1 MGKVYYDM
9 GFLATAEVV
18 ECSATE
24 LVGQYVGQTGPKT
37 QRLLEKGLGKV
48 LFIDEA
54 YRLAEGHFAKE
65 AMDEIVDSIT
75 KPKFAQKLIIILAGY
90 DADIN
95 RLMSINPGLTSRF
108 PETMLFKGLDPGDSV
123 RLLTELLQEQ
133 KRKLLQK
140 KTDLDMA
147 SLECPCDTFFQDLLD
162 RFKELSKLP
171 NWANARDVQTIA
183 KSIFGK
189 TIKSATT
196 SPGRLTVDE
205 KTILTI
211 IDAMI
216 VERIHRSQ
224 IPVPNHQELPST
236 TVPPIQARVKTPTTA
251 STKQP
256 AQSVSSQTRRQDP
269 PVPPHGTQ
277 TKPDDTSRD
286 ANVTDEEWERL
297 QQDKAVAQ
305 AKENE
310 YNQLLEQEAALQK
323 SIAAAEEERKTDSTK
338 ETTPQ
343 KATMGPGTSDDE
355 AKRRHEEERLRHE
368 LERRALEAEME
379 ILRRKRQQEEER
391 RQKEQEAQKKLRDMG
406 VCCMGYRWI
415 KQAGGYRGS
424 AGGHYVSNEQLGVA

>member
-108 PETMLFKGLDPGDSV
+108 PETLLFRGLYPDESV
-123 RLLTELLQEQ
+123 MLLTGLLQEQ
-133 KRKLLQK
+133 KGKLLQK
-140 KTDLDMA
+140 KTDLDLA
-147 SLECPCDTFFQDLLD
+147 ILECPRDTFFQYLLD
-162 RFKELSKLP
+162 RFKTLCKLP

-189 TIKSATT
+189 AMKSATT
-196 SPGRLTVDE
+196 SSGRLTVDE
-205 KTILTI
+205 KTIITI

-224 IPVPNHQELPST
+224 TTVSGHNQLPSAT
-236 TVPPIQARVKTPTTA
+236 ATATQARLGNTTAA
-251 STKQP
+251 STKQS
-256 AQSVSSQTRRQDP
+256 AHSASSQASRP
-269 PVPPHGTQ
+269 SSPVPHHD
-277 TKPDDTSRD
+277 TKSEPDDTLRD
-286 ANVTDEEWERL
+286 ANVTDEVWERL
-297 QQDKAVAQ
+297 QQDKAAAE
-305 AKENE
+305 AKEDE
-310 YNQLLEQEAALQK
+310 YKQLLEQETALQN
-323 SIAAAEEERKTDSTK
+323 SIAVAVERKTESTK
-338 ETTPQ
+338 DNIPQ
-343 KATMGPGTSDDE
+343 KATQPGADDE
-355 AKRRHEEERLRHE
+355 AKRRQEEARLRHE
-368 LERRALEAEME
+368 LERRALEAELE
-379 ILRRKRQQEEER
+379 ILRRKRQEEEEKR
-391 RQKEQEAQKKLRDMG
+391 RKEREAQKKLRDMG
-406 VCCMGYRWI
+406 VCCAGYRWI
-415 KQAGGYRGS
+415 KQTLGYRCE
-424 AGGHYVSNEQLGVA
+424 AGGHYVSNAQLGVA

>member
-1 MGKVYYDM
+1 MGKVYYDL

-108 PETMLFKGLDPGDSV
+108 PETLLFKGLDPDESV
-123 RLLTELLQEQ
+123 RLLTELLQVQ

-140 KTDLDMA
+140 NTELDVA
-147 SLECPCDTFFQDLLD
+147 ILECPRNTFFQDLLD
-162 RFKELSKLP
+162 RFKTLSKLP

-183 KSIFGK
+183 KTIFGK
-189 TIKSATT
+189 TIKSAMA
-196 SPGRLTVDE
+196 SSGRLTVDE
-205 KTILTI
+205 KTTITI

-216 VERIHRSQ
+216 VERMHRSQ
-224 IPVPNHQELPST
+224 IIISDHHQLPSAT
-236 TVPPIQARVKTPTTA
+236 ATPIQARFENPTTA
-251 STKQP
+251 SSRQP
-256 AQSVSSQTRRQDP
+256 AQSVSSQARRPDS
-269 PVPPHGTQ
+269 PVPHHDIKTDS
-277 TKPDDTSRD
+277 DDAPRD
-286 ANVTDEEWERL
+286 ADVTDKVWERL
-297 QQDKAVAQ
+297 QQDKAAAQ
-305 AKENE
+305 AKEQE
-310 YNQLLEQEAALQK
+310 YERLLEQEAALQN
-323 SIAAAEEERKTDSTK
+323 SIAAAEERKTESTK
-338 ETTPQ
+338 DIIPQ
-343 KATMGPGTSDDE
+343 KATQPGADDD
-355 AKRRHEEERLRHE
+355 AKRRHEEARLRHE

-379 ILRRKRQQEEER
+379 ILQRKRAEEEER
-391 RQKEQEAQKKLRDMG
+391 RRKEREAQKKLRDMG
-406 VCCMGYRWI
+406 VCCAGFRWI
-415 KQAGGYRGS
+415 KQALGYRC
-424 AGGHYVSNEQLGVA
+424 AGGSHYVSNAQLGLA

>member
-108 PETMLFKGLDPGDSV
+108 PETLLFKDLDPEESV
-123 RLLTELLQEQ
+123 RLLTESLQEP

-140 KTDLDMA
+140 QTDLNI
-147 SLECPCDTFFQDLLD
+147 SILECPRDKFFRDLLD
-162 RFKELSKLP
+162 RFKELTKLP
-171 NWANARDVQTIA
+171 NWANARDVQTLA

-205 KTILTI
+205 KTIMTM

-216 VERIHRSQ
+216 VERMHRSQ
-224 IPVPNHQELPST
+224 IPILDHRQLPSAT
-236 TVPPIQARVKTPTTA
+236 AMPTQARLEKPTRA
-251 STKQP
+251 LTKQP
-256 AQSVSSQTRRQDP
+256 AQSVSSQVRRLDS
-269 PVPPHGTQ
+269 PVPHHNAQ
-277 TKPDDTSRD
+277 TTTNDPFRDTD
-286 ANVTDEEWERL
+286 VTDEEWERL
-297 QQDKAVAQ
+297 EQDKTAAQ
-305 AKENE
+305 AKEDE
-310 YNQLLEQEAALQK
+310 YKRLLEQEEVLRK
-323 SIAAAEEERKTDSTK
+323 SIAVAEQRKTESTK
-338 ETTPQ
+338 DTTPQ
-343 KATMGPGTSDDE
+343 KATQPGADDE
-355 AKRRHEEERLRHE
+355 AKRRHEEARLRHE

-379 ILRRKRQQEEER
+379 ILHRKRKEEEER
-391 RQKEQEAQKKLRDMG
+391 RRKEREAQKKLRDMG

-415 KQAGGYRGS
+415 KQATGYRC
-424 AGGHYVSNEQLGVA
+424 AGGSHYVSNVQLGLE

>member
-54 YRLAEGHFAKE
+54 YRLAEGQFAKE

-108 PETMLFKGLDPGDSV
+108 PEPMLFKGLDPGDSV

-205 KTILTI
+205 KTIVTT

-224 IPVPNHQELPST
+224 IPVPKHRELPSAT
-236 TVPPIQARVKTPTTA
+236 ATPIQARSENPTTA

-256 AQSVSSQTRRQDP
+256 APSVSSQTRRQDP
-269 PVPPHGTQ
+269 PLPPHDTQ
-277 TKPDDTSRD
+277 TRPDDAPRD

-297 QQDKAVAQ
+297 QQDKAAAQ
-305 AKENE
+305 AKEDE
-310 YNQLLEQEAALQK
+310 YKRLLEQEAALQK
-323 SIAAAEEERKTDSTK
+323 SIAAANKQKTESTK
-338 ETTPQ
+338 DTTQTQ
-343 KATMGPGTSDDE
+343 KARQPGTSDDE

-379 ILRRKRQQEEER
+379 ALRRKRQEEEER
-391 RQKEQEAQKKLRDMG
+391 RRKEQEAQKKLRDMG

-415 KQAGGYRGS
+415 KQAGGYRCS

>member
-1 MGKVYYDM
+1 MGKVYYDL

-108 PETMLFKGLDPGDSV
+108 PETLLFKGLDPDELV
-123 RLLTELLQEQ
+123 RLLTESLQVQ

-140 KTDLDMA
+140 NTDLDMA
-147 SLECPCDTFFQDLLD
+147 ILECPRNTFFQDLLD
-162 RFKELSKLP
+162 RFKTVSKLP

-183 KSIFGK
+183 KGIFGK
-189 TIKSATT
+189 TMKSAAT
-196 SPGRLTVDE
+196 SSGRLTIDE
-205 KTILTI
+205 KTIITI

-216 VERIHRSQ
+216 VERMHRSQ
-224 IPVPNHQELPST
+224 IPISDHHQLPSAT
-236 TVPPIQARVKTPTTA
+236 ATSIQARLENPTA
-251 STKQP
+251 VSRKQP
-256 AQSVSSQTRRQDP
+256 AQSVPSQACRP
-269 PVPPHGTQ
+269 GSPVPHHDIKT
-277 TKPDDTSRD
+277 TPDDTLRD
-286 ANVTDEEWERL
+286 ANVIDEVWERL
-297 QQDKAVAQ
+297 QQDKAAAQ
-305 AKENE
+305 AKEQE
-310 YNQLLEQEAALQK
+310 YKRLLEQEVALQK
-323 SIAAAEEERKTDSTK
+323 SIAVGDERKTESTK
-338 ETTPQ
+338 EIIPE
-343 KATMGPGTSDDE
+343 KATQPGADDE
-355 AKRRHEEERLRHE
+355 AKRRHEEARLHHE
-368 LERRALEAEME
+368 LERRALEAELE
-379 ILRRKRQQEEER
+379 NLRRKRQEEEEKR
-391 RQKEQEAQKKLRDMG
+391 RKEREAQKKLRDMG

-415 KQAGGYRGS
+415 KQALGYRC
-424 AGGHYVSNEQLGVA
+424 AGGSHYVSNAQLGLA

>member
-1 MGKVYYDM
+1 MGKVYYDL

-108 PETMLFKGLDPGDSV
+108 PETLLFKGLDPDESV
-123 RLLTELLQEQ
+123 RLLTESFQEY

-140 KTDLDMA
+140 KTDLDMTI
-147 SLECPCDTFFQDLLD
+147 LESPRNTFFQDLLD
-162 RFKELSKLP
+162 RFKTVSKLP

-183 KSIFGK
+183 KGIFNK
-189 TIKSATT
+189 TIKFATT
-196 SPGRLTVDE
+196 SSGRLTVDE
-205 KTILTI
+205 KTIITI

-216 VERIHRSQ
+216 VERMHRSQ
-224 IPVPNHQELPST
+224 VPISDHHQLPSAT
-236 TVPPIQARVKTPTTA
+236 ATPIQARLENPTTA
-251 STKQP
+251 SRKQS
-256 AQSVSSQTRRQDP
+256 AQSVSSQARRP
-269 PVPPHGTQ
+269 GSPVPHHDTQ
-277 TKPDDTSRD
+277 TTPDDTSRD
-286 ANVTDEEWERL
+286 ANVIDEVWERL
-297 QQDKAVAQ
+297 QHDKAAAQ
-305 AKENE
+305 AKEQE
-310 YNQLLEQEAALQK
+310 YKRLLEQEVALQK
-323 SIAAAEEERKTDSTK
+323 SIAVADERKTESTN
-338 ETTPQ
+338 EIIPE
-343 KATMGPGTSDDE
+343 KATQPGVDDE
-355 AKRRHEEERLRHE
+355 AKRNHEEARLRHE
-368 LERRALEAEME
+368 MGRRALEAELE
-379 ILRRKRQQEEER
+379 ALRRKRQEEEER
-391 RQKEQEAQKKLRDMG
+391 RRKEREAQKKLRDMG

-415 KQAGGYRGS
+415 KQDLGYRCAGGS
-424 AGGHYVSNEQLGVA
+424 HYVSNAQLELT

>member
-1 MGKVYYDM
+1 MGKVYYDL

-108 PETMLFKGLDPGDSV
+108 PETLLFKGLDPDESV
-123 RLLTELLQEQ
+123 RLLTESLQEQ
-133 KRKLLQK
+133 KRKLLQR

-147 SLECPCDTFFQDLLD
+147 ILECPRNTFFQDLLD
-162 RFKELSKLP
+162 KFKALSKLP

-189 TIKSATT
+189 TMKSATT
-196 SPGRLTVDE
+196 SSGRLTVDE
-205 KTILTI
+205 KTIITT

-216 VERIHRSQ
+216 VERMHRGQMPISDD
-224 IPVPNHQELPST
+224 HQLPSAT
-236 TVPPIQARVKTPTTA
+236 ATPIQARFKNPTTA
-251 STKQP
+251 SRKQP
-256 AQSVSSQTRRQDP
+256 AQSVSSQARRP
-269 PVPPHGTQ
+269 GSPVPHHDTQ
-277 TKPDDTSRD
+277 TTPDDTLRD
-286 ANVTDEEWERL
+286 ANVIDEVWERL
-297 QQDKAVAQ
+297 QQDKAAAQ
-305 AKENE
+305 AKEQE
-310 YNQLLEQEAALQK
+310 YKRLLEQDVALQK
-323 SIAAAEEERKTDSTK
+323 SIAVAHERETESTK
-338 ETTPQ
+338 ENVPE
-343 KATMGPGTSDDE
+343 KATQPGADDE
-355 AKRRHEEERLRHE
+355 AKRRHEEARLRHE
-368 LERRALEAEME
+368 LERRGLEAELE
-379 ILRRKRQQEEER
+379 NLRRKRQEEEER
-391 RQKEQEAQKKLRDMG
+391 RRKERKAQKKLRDLG

-415 KQAGGYRGS
+415 KQALGYRCAG
-424 AGGHYVSNEQLGVA
+424 GGHYVSNDQLGLA